1 MAKEIN
7 DAAQKHDNNNCTLA
21 DMIKNMN
28 SDQIKIVCKRRRW
41 YRKSFLINVIKRW
54 IREELNQET
63 VVTAPTGI
71 AAFNI
76 NGLTIHRVFQLP
88 VEHGFTPPYTQLS
101 DNVLK
106 ALRDQLQN
114 TTLFIIDEI
123 SMVSNITLIYIHL
136 RLVEIFDVDDW
147 FGGKHVVV
155 FGDLLQLPPVHEN
168 PSYVTL
174 SSQDAE
180 KYVGSMCSLLS
191 RVRVASMTNDDIKLL
206 EQRKITIDPSL
217 SYNEKLHEICNYID
231 KLPSDSVCLVPTC
244 KQCDLINSV
253 MTSKIFSEEIIL
265 TARDH
270 LDCNKSLIKKVSDT
284 LNKIE
289 DNASQ
294 SAGLAKTITIKIGAK
309 VMLRQNIDVTLGLVN
324 GAIGTVKSVSKSID
338 GSEIKAINIDFGADT
353 EYAIEKIKVKFQLFE
368 RAFVV
373 REQFPLCWSYAVTI
387 HKSQGLS
394 LKNAI
399 IEAGNTIFNV
409 GQIYVALSRVAE
421 SDLPTIPIPNTR
433 WQKVWDMIWAV
444 EEHSIQI
451 EPKNAKKASLSL
463 LDCRGIEN
471 CDNVS
476 DGLNSII
483 QYGNSENHH
492 VVMIKHN
499 LSWIQIDDETV
510 QSVRWPANSKSAYV
524 FFLQKK

>member
-1 MAKEIN
+1 M
-7 DAAQKHDNNNCTLA
+7 
-21 DMIKNMN
+21 
-28 SDQIKIVCKRRRW
+28 
-41 YRKSFLINVIKRW
+41 
-54 IREELNQET
+54 
-63 VVTAPTGI
+63 
-71 AAFNI
+71 
-76 NGLTIHRVFQLP
+76 
-88 VEHGFTPPYTQLS
+88 
-101 DNVLK
+101 
-106 ALRDQLQN
+106 
-114 TTLFIIDEI
+114 LFIIDEI

-180 KYVGSMCSLLS
+180 KYVGSMCSVNLWTDLFSYEELRINMRQKTDNIYGQLLS

-206 EQRKITIDPSL
+206 EQRKITIEPSL

-253 MTSKIFSEEIIL
+253 MTK
-265 TARDH
+265 
-270 LDCNKSLIKKVSDT
+270 
-284 LNKIE
+284 

-309 VMLRQNIDVTLGLVN
+309 VMLRRNIDVTLGLVN

-373 REQFPLCWSYAVTI
+373 REQFPLCLSYAVTI

-394 LKNAI
+394 LKMPSLKQ
-399 IEAGNTIFNV
+399 ETPF
-409 GQIYVALSRVAE
+409 LM

-451 EPKNAKKASLSL
+451 EPKNAKKL
-463 LDCRGIEN
+463 LLVYEIVEDIINQSWPKE
-471 CDNVS
+471 
-476 DGLNSII
+476 SIC
-483 QYGNSENHH
+483 Q
-492 VVMIKHN
+492 
-499 LSWIQIDDETV
+499 Q
-510 QSVRWPANSKSAYV
+510 
-524 FFLQKK
+524 

>member
-1 MAKEIN
+1 M
-7 DAAQKHDNNNCTLA
+7 T
-21 DMIKNMN
+21 MIIMM
-28 SDQIKIVCKRRRW
+28 IHRKRHQTVMLPKL
-41 YRKSFLINVIKRW
+41 YVSGEGGTGKSFLINVIKRW
-54 IREELNQET
+54 IREELNRET

-71 AAFNI
+71 AAFNF

-88 VEHGFTPPYTQLS
+88 VEHGFTPSYTQLS

-114 TTLFIIDEI
+114 TTLFNIDEI

-136 RLVEIFDVDDW
+136 RLVEFFDVDDW

-180 KYVGSMCSLLS
+180 KYVGSLCSVNLWTDLFCYEELRINMRQKTDNIYGQLLS
-191 RVRVASMTNDDIKLL
+191 RVRVASMTNEDIKLL
-206 EQRKITIDPSL
+206 EQRKITIDPSF

-231 KLPSDSVCLVPTC
+231 KLPSDSVCIVPTC

-253 MTSKIFSEEIIL
+253 MTSKISSEEIVL

-270 LDCNKSLIKKVSDT
+270 LDCNKSLIKKVSNT

-309 VMLRQNIDVTLGLVN
+309 VMLRRNIDVTLGLVN
-324 GAIGTVKSVSKSID
+324 GTIGTVKSVSKSID
-338 GSEIKAINIDFGADT
+338 GSEIQAINIDFSADT

-368 RAFVV
+368 SAFVV
-373 REQFPLCWSYAVTI
+373 REQFPLCLSYAVTI
-387 HKSQGLS
+387 HKSQG
-394 LKNAI
+394 
-399 IEAGNTIFNV
+399 
-409 GQIYVALSRVAE
+409 
-421 SDLPTIPIPNTR
+421 
-433 WQKVWDMIWAV
+433 
-444 EEHSIQI
+444 
-451 EPKNAKKASLSL
+451 
-463 LDCRGIEN
+463 
-471 CDNVS
+471 
-476 DGLNSII
+476 
-483 QYGNSENHH
+483 
-492 VVMIKHN
+492 
-499 LSWIQIDDETV
+499 
-510 QSVRWPANSKSAYV
+510 
-524 FFLQKK
+524 